1 MYNDLQDEKV
11 PENKNFSDTKY
22 LKPGC
27 KENALV
33 KFNEVWPHSP

>member
-1 MYNDLQDEKV
+1 MYNDLQDENV
-11 PENKNFSDTKY
+11 PENKNFPTRNIQNRVT
-22 LKPGC
+22 